1 MSTRFK
7 TLHEFFYPEGRKIR
21 FLIPNYQRGYKWG
34 VKESDQKDSSAEYL
48 VRELVRAWRDGEDAD
63 SSYFLQGITVTED
76 GDVVSLIDGQQRM
89 TTFYLLLRILG
100 IGYVSGCCDIDLQ
113 YEIREDS
120 QNFIASL
127 KDETFDWRTSDDTHS
142 QDIFYFK
149 KALDQMS
156 KIVEEE
162 GLAADCDQ
170 EETTSTKK
178 FVDFLF
184 YGVSFLYI
192 VVDRNQAVNTFAM
205 MNGHKATMHQEEL
218 VKAQML
224 HEVSEPI
231 RVDEADRPATF
242 VEAIEGMKEL
252 AAVEWESDSL
262 RSRYAREW
270 DKWLYWWNRKDVRSF
285 FKSGKDPLGLLLKY
299 YSWERSGQNGKL
311 EFDFS
316 AFRRFIEKPSQTKDV
331 FKRLRDTQRG
341 FEDAFNTPLVHNYLK
356 LSLICVNGGDSDR
369 FEVLHYFLDPNTTI
383 EKMREYAN
391 WRLVGASHKAI
402 VGDGMIGDSKVRTKE
417 ECAREVYEKLRQNV
431 VYGKADED
439 AFRQLLRLN
448 VEEYNRLNAGLG
460 AHFDFSIWEHRSLEH
475 IYPKSR
481 FYHHEMR
488 DGVSTMID
496 GNGNVISTSEGR
508 ILSEE
513 YFKRGDVV
521 DGGEH
526 CIGNLVLLY
535 KDDNSQFGPS
545 SFEEKKRIF
554 FDMNPAKV
562 GFKFASRNL
571 LHSIAAFSKSEW
583 GADEIRENRNEFLS
597 RFKSDYTMTEVGNEA
612 E

>member
-7 TLHEFFYPEGRKIR
+7 TLHEFFYPEGHKIH

-34 VKESDQKDSSAEYL
+34 VKESEQKDSSAEYL
-48 VRELVRAWRDGEDAD
+48 VKELVRAWRNGGNAD

-76 GDVVSLIDGQQRM
+76 GDTVSLIDGQQRM

-100 IGYVSGCCDIDLQ
+100 VSCISGCCDIDLQ
-113 YEIREDS
+113 YEVREDS
-120 QNFIASL
+120 QDFIARL
-127 KDETFDWRTSDDTHS
+127 KDEDFDWRASDDAHS

-149 KALDQMS
+149 KALGQIS
-156 KIVEEE
+156 KIVEDE
-162 GLAADCDQ
+162 GLILNGDQ
-170 EETTSTKK
+170 DEVAFAK
-178 FVDFLF
+178 DFIEFLLH
-184 YGVSFLYI
+184 GVSFLYI

-224 HEVSEPI
+224 HEVSETT
-231 RVDEADRPATF
+231 RVDEADRPSTF
-242 VEAIEGMKEL
+242 AEAIEGMKEL
-252 AAVEWESDSL
+252 AAAEWESDSL

-285 FKSGKDPLGLLLKY
+285 FKSGKEPLGLLLKY
-299 YSWERSGQNGKL
+299 YSWENSSQKGKPD
-311 EFDFS
+311 FDFS
-316 AFRRFIEKPSQTKDV
+316 TFRRFIESPRQTKDV
-331 FKRLRDTQRG
+331 FKRLRDMQKG
-341 FEDAFNTPLVHNYLK
+341 FEDAFNTPLMHNYLK
-356 LSLICVNGGDSDR
+356 LALICVGGGDGDR
-369 FEVLHYFLDPNTTI
+369 FEVLHYFLDPNTTN

-402 VGDGMIGDSKVRTKE
+402 VEDSQIADEKVRTKE
-417 ECAREVYEKLRQNV
+417 ECAREVYEKLKRNV
-431 VYGKADED
+431 VYGKSDED

-448 VEEYNRLNAGLG
+448 VEEYNKLNAGLG

-481 FYHHEMR
+481 FYHYEMR
-488 DGVSTMID
+488 DGVSTMIRGD
-496 GNGNVISTSEGR
+496 GQVISAADGC
-508 ILSEE
+508 IFSEE
-513 YFKRGDVV
+513 YFRRDGVV

-535 KDDNSQFGPS
+535 KDDNSQFGTS
-545 SFEEKKRIF
+545 DFEEKKRIF
-554 FDMNPAKV
+554 FDMNPSKV

-571 LHSIAAFSKSEW
+571 LHSIAAFSKSGW
-583 GADEIRENRNEFLS
+583 GADEIRENRDEFLS
-597 RFKSDYTMTEVGNEA
+597 RFKSDYTI
-612 E
+612 